1 MSVPAFAAVD
11 RAGAQTAQADAVHD
25 ELVVGDVLDL
35 DAERAH
41 RVHRRLRV
49 AGAAEAVHARLA
61 LAERADQHGAVRD
74 RLVPGHDD
82 VPDERPRQAR
92 PHVNRSCGP

>member
-1 MSVPAFAAVD
+1 M
-11 RAGAQTAQADAVHD
+11 HD

-41 RVHRRLRV
+41 RVDRRLRV

-61 LAERADQHGAVRD
+61 LAERADQDGAVRD
-74 RLVPGHDD
+74 RLVPGHGD
-82 VPDERPRQAR
+82 VPDERSSGLD
-92 PHVNRSCGP
+92 PHVNRSCVP